1 MNDTIHYLN
10 TDLELASDE
19 DLSALTAA
27 FEAKGMWTL
36 FVAAPGADGLWYANF
51 EMRWD
56 DKIWEPE
63 PTIAAMLDV
72 IESQTE
78 PLQLVWSRCKVRDFN
93 IGYDCGSEPW
103 AFNQGL
109 SNALLTR
116 IVAAGASLRWTL
128 YPSRPEP
135 PGEPSATPI
144 CRDE

>member
-36 FVAAPGADGLWYANF
+36 FVAAPGADGLWYATF
-51 EMRWD
+51 EID
-56 DKIWEPE
+56 HLNEEPE

-93 IGYDCGSEPW
+93 LGYDCGSEPW

-135 PGEPSATPI
+135 PGEPIPTSHCPEE
-144 CRDE
+144 CP